1 MYLFGASGHAKV
13 IIDSLTATG
22 IAVQGL
28 FDDNPDIRFL
38 LKYPVFGPFDKD
50 ILGDDSLIISVGFNN
65 IRKKIVDRLPANI
78 MYGRAIHPSAI
89 ISEYASVG
97 EGSVVMQGA
106 IIQSCTTVGKHCI
119 VNTAASVDHD
129 CVIED
134 FVHIS
139 PHATL
144 CGGVSVGEGS
154 QVGAGAVVIPGIRI
168 GRWSLVAAGAV
179 VLRDVPDN
187 VIVMGNPVKIPDKR
201 LHLFRGETAPVKMTG
216 SGTNL

>member
-13 IIDSLTATG
+13 IIDSLTASG
-22 IAVQGL
+22 ITIRGL
-28 FDDNPDIRFL
+28 FDDNPDIKSL

-50 ILGDDSLIISVGFNN
+50 ILGDDSLIISVGFNDN
-65 IRKKIVDRLPANI
+65 RKKIVDRLSSNI
-78 MYGRAIHPSAI
+78 VYGWAIHPSAI

-106 IIQSCTTVGKHCI
+106 IIQSCTRIGKHCI

-134 FVHIS
+134 YAHIS
-139 PHATL
+139 PNATL
-144 CGGVSVGEGS
+144 CGGITVGEGS

-168 GRWSLVAAGAV
+168 GSWSMVAAGAV

-187 VIVMGNPVKIPDKR
+187 VLVMGNPARVVRQLK
-201 LHLFRGETAPVKMTG
+201 
-216 SGTNL
+216 